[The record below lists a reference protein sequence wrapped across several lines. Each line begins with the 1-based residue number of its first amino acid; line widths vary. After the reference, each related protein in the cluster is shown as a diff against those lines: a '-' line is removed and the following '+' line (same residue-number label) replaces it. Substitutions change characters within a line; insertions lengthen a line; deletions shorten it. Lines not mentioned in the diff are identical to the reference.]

1 MHFFN
6 KDTAK
11 AVEAEGKRIIAGV
24 LEQINSVCFKSLD
37 AIVKD
42 HTPDPE
48 TANMLNAERYETRDL
63 KRMAMTYFEH
73 TLKDI
78 PHDDVDHGVNI
89 TIEAINGGL
98 QSLYKPAVGKCM
110 KCSMMYFAKVTLN
123 KEVAEDI
130 MMDEYDADSKITPKT
145 EYQEL
150 MAEAKSIINGDTG
163 DCPEKDVVCKAS
175 NLLDDTEYK
184 TTPTLH
190 SKANLNLAGVDDMLT
205 HANKLFEEDK

>member
-11 AVEAEGKRIIAGV
+11 AVEAEGKRIISGV
-24 LEQINSVCFKSLD
+24 LEHINSICFKSLD

-48 TANMLNAERYETRDL
+48 TASMLNAERYETRDL
-63 KRMAMTYFEH
+63 KRMAMTYFEK
-73 TLKDI
+73 TLGNI
-78 PHDDVDHGVNI
+78 EHDRSVNHGEEVRARDDGSKA
-89 TIEAINGGL
+89 EVLLEGKW
-98 QSLYKPAVGKCM
+98 YKPAVCKCM

-123 KEVAEDI
+123 KEVVEDL
-130 MMDEYDADSKITPKT
+130 MMDEYESDRKITPKT

-150 MAEAKSIINGDTG
+150 MAEAKSIINGDTN

-175 NLLDDTEYK
+175 NLLEDTE
-184 TTPTLH
+184 
-190 SKANLNLAGVDDMLT
+190 
-205 HANKLFEEDK
+205 